1 MIEMEVCKSRSS
13 SNWFLQIFIEFSKK
27 SVDHLDKVCFYFTSV
42 IRKSKRKYKLSP
54 WISFHSLRE
63 KENKRK
69 QHKKKRWKESI
80 SQSKR
85 WEWAIKKFNELEKLM
100 LNYQTKGFSVWSF
113 IFATTAFVLSLS
125 EKQRL
130 FQIVSVILARSA
142 LSIYDNCRTSD
153 CSINFSQAT
162 KQLIK
167 WNKKKKCW
175 QWLSTWRKNFSV
187 NNLNLNFFF
196 SFECIGGTRN

>member
-1 MIEMEVCKSRSS
+1 MIEMEVCKSRQ
-13 SNWFLQIFIEFSKK
+13 FLSLFAIFIEFLNIY
-27 SVDHLDKVCFYFTSV
+27 VDHLNKVCFYVTSV

-85 WEWAIKKFNELEKLM
+85 WEWAIKKFNELKKLM
-100 LNYQTKGFSVWSF
+100 LNYQTKGSSIWNF
-113 IFATTAFVLSLS
+113 IFASKSSSPSFWK
-125 EKQRL
+125 KQRL

-142 LSIYDNCRTSD
+142 IYNNCRTSD
-153 CSINFSQAT
+153 YSINICKYAEQ
-162 KQLIK
+162 
-167 WNKKKKCW
+167 
-175 QWLSTWRKNFSV
+175 
-187 NNLNLNFFF
+187 NNL
-196 SFECIGGTRN
+196 